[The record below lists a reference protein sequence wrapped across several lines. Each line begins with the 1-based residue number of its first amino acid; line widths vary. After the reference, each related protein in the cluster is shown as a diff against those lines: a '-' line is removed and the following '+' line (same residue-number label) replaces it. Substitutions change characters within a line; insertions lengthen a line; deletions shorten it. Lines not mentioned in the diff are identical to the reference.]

1 MMKVPKVQK
10 KWNPSDKMLFKTK
23 YMWTIDQ
30 IKKHGFEVIDNNKL
44 WCHFRGHGFDV
55 FINLD
60 TKQVKGNLFNF
71 HSYKSNFKG
80 NFRAALSND
89 EEMKFLLRVIQ

>member
-1 MMKVPKVQK
+1 
-10 KWNPSDKMLFKTK
+10 
-23 YMWTIDQ
+23 MWTIEQ
-30 IKKHGFEVIDNNKL
+30 IESHGFKLISNKKL

-60 TKQVKGNLFNF
+60 TNQVTGNWFNF

-80 NFRAALSND
+80 NFKAVLEND
-89 EEMKFLLRVIQ
+89 DEMAFLLRVIR

>member
-1 MMKVPKVQK
+1 
-10 KWNPSDKMLFKTK
+10 
-23 YMWTIDQ
+23 MWTINK
-30 IKKHGFEVIDNNKL
+30 IKELDFVLISNHKL

-60 TKQVKGNLFNF
+60 TKIGNGNYFNF

-80 NFRAALSND
+80 NFKAVLNNKI
-89 EEMKFLLRVIQ
+89 EFELLLKFIQ